1 MITARTATPPAAPP
15 AMAPTLVLLCVVTT
29 TLGALVGVVKA
40 LVIEPEF
47 VVEPADNDPVGTL
60 ELSVF
65 ADDCGEELILDVDVA
80 AADEEPPVAE

>member
-40 LVIEPEF
+40 LVKEPEF
-47 VVEPADNDPVGTL
+47 VVEPADKDPVGTL

-65 ADDCGEELILDVDVA
+65 ADDCGEELVLDVDVA